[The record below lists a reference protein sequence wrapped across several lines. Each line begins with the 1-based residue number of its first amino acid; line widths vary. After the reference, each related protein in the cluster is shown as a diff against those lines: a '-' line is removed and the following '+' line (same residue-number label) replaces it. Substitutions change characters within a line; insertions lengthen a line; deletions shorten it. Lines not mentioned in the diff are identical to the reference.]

1 MSRRNLFAL
10 KLALLAGSVVFALL
24 LVELALRWVGYDYQ
38 PLAIHAANVDTRGS
52 LLFDESY
59 FAYDPNL
66 IWRPR
71 PGYRIFN
78 QQGFRGPELPV
89 RKPNNAYWIFTV
101 GDSNTLGWR
110 GERGANWPA
119 WLHAFLR
126 RDSDRFEVVNAGVWG
141 YSTYQGRFRLEEALA
156 YRPNMV
162 LVSFGSNDAI
172 LARVPDHEYVESLW
186 STRFQQTLEPFR
198 LGRLLTGSAMQLSA
212 LSGGAP
218 GHRVSLEDYRQNLEA
233 MVRMA
238 REQDVQ
244 MVLLTRPY
252 IGPVP
257 LNDRWKTF
265 APSYNEVT
273 AEIAR
278 VHALPLIDLYHDF
291 KNRKSFFRDESHFT
305 AEGHARAAR
314 IVYRHLQPFLREEAT
329 PRSER

>member
-1 MSRRNLFAL
+1 MSRRNLFTL
-10 KLALLAGSVVFALL
+10 KLALLAGSVVFALF

-52 LLFDESY
+52 LMFEESY
-59 FAYDPNL
+59 FEYDPNL

-78 QQGFRGPELPV
+78 QQGFRGSELPV

-110 GERGANWPA
+110 GERDANWPA
-119 WLHAFLR
+119 SLHAFLR

-141 YSTYQGRFRLEEALA
+141 YSTYQGRFRLKEALA

-186 STRFQQTLEPFR
+186 STRFQQTLKPFR

-291 KNRKSFFRDESHFT
+291 KNRKSFFQDESHFT
-305 AEGHARAAR
+305 AEGHERAAR
-314 IVYRHLQPFLREEAT
+314 IVYRHLQPFLREEVT